1 MSGFVYIVGA
11 GPGDPKLL
19 TIRGLEC
26 IQQADV
32 ILYDRLVN
40 TKLLKY
46 SKADAEFI
54 YCGKKPGKH
63 GLIQDEI
70 HRVLVDKANL
80 GKKVLRL
87 KGGDPFVF
95 GRGAEEALILREAGI
110 PFEIVPGIT
119 AGIAAPAYAGIPVT
133 HRDHAASFAIV
144 TGHGR
149 AEKEQDF
156 LNWSALAQMDTVA
169 FYMGVGN
176 IEQITK
182 NLIIYGKSETTPVA
196 VVEWGTTENQRTV
209 TGNLATIA
217 HEIQIHRISNPAM
230 IIVGDVVRKREQ
242 ISWFEEKEHYE
253 GLGYSS
259 STGRTEFINGGRFKV
274 AKSAIRTYLESSHDH
289 SL

>member
-1 MSGFVYIVGA
+1 VSGFVYIVGA

-40 TKLLKY
+40 AELLTHA
-46 SKADAEFI
+46 KADAELI
-54 YCGKKPGKH
+54 YCGKEPGRH

-70 HRVLVDKANL
+70 HRVLVEQANF
-80 GKKVLRL
+80 GKQVLRL

-95 GRGAEEALILREAGI
+95 GRGAEEAAILRKTDI

-149 AEKEQDF
+149 PEKEQDF
-156 LNWSALAQMDTVA
+156 LKWPALAQIDTVA
-169 FYMGVGN
+169 FYMSIGN
-176 IEQITK
+176 IAHITK
-182 NLIIYGKSETTPVA
+182 NLIANGKSGTTPVA
-196 VVEWGTTENQRTV
+196 VIEWGTTANQRTI
-209 TGNLATIA
+209 TGTLGTIA
-217 HEIQIHRISNPAM
+217 QDIQSHGISNPSM
-230 IIVGDVVRKREQ
+230 ILVGDVVRVRDQ
-242 ISWFEEKEHYE
+242 ISWFIEKEHE
-253 GLGYSS
+253 LC
-259 STGRTEFINGGRFKV
+259 
-274 AKSAIRTYLESSHDH
+274 
-289 SL
+289 

>member
-40 TKLLKY
+40 PELLTHAKE
-46 SKADAEFI
+46 DAELI
-54 YCGKKPGKH
+54 YCGKEPGKH

-70 HRVLVDKANL
+70 HRVLVEQAKL
-80 GKKVLRL
+80 GKQVLRL

-95 GRGAEEALILREAGI
+95 GRGAEEAAVLRQACI

-149 AEKEQDF
+149 AEKGQDF
-156 LNWSALAQMDTVA
+156 LNWAALAQIDTVA
-169 FYMGVGN
+169 FYMSIGN
-176 IEQITK
+176 IAHIAK
-182 NLIIYGKSETTPVA
+182 NLIAHGKSEHTPVA
-196 VVEWGTTENQRTV
+196 AIEWGTTKTNERLQ
-209 TGNLATIA
+209 A
-217 HEIQIHRISNPAM
+217 HSPRLHRIFKPINFRIHR
-230 IIVGDVVRKREQ
+230 
-242 ISWFEEKEHYE
+242 
-253 GLGYSS
+253 
-259 STGRTEFINGGRFKV
+259 
-274 AKSAIRTYLESSHDH
+274 
-289 SL
+289 

>member
-1 MSGFVYIVGA
+1 VSGFVFIVGA

-40 TKLLKY
+40 PKILTH
-46 SKADAEFI
+46 SKADAELI
-54 YCGKKPGKH
+54 YCGKAPGRH

-70 HRVLVDKANL
+70 HRVLVEQANL

-95 GRGAEEALILREAGI
+95 GRGAEEAQILRKAAI

-149 AEKEQDF
+149 PEKEQDF
-156 LNWSALAQMDTVA
+156 LNWSALAQIDTVA
-169 FYMGVGN
+169 FYMSIGN
-176 IEQITK
+176 IAHIT
-182 NLIIYGKSETTPVA
+182 NSLIASGKSETTPVA
-196 VVEWGTTENQRTV
+196 VIEWGTTEKQRTI
-209 TGNLATIA
+209 TGSLGRIA
-217 HEIQIHRISNPAM
+217 KDIEFHGISNPSM
-230 IIVGDVVRKREQ
+230 ILVGDVVGLREQ
-242 ISWFEEKEHYE
+242 ISWFTEKEHE
-253 GLGYSS
+253 LC
-259 STGRTEFINGGRFKV
+259 
-274 AKSAIRTYLESSHDH
+274 
-289 SL
+289 